1 MGLMAVVGVAGVI
14 WQLHD
19 TPLLVALTA
28 AAGMVGARL
37 QRGPLLFVAALVG
50 AGLFWSSLDPAER
63 SLWHRGRVLH
73 AKIVGDLPQVSWKKV
88 LGSVTAPWYDHYR
101 PPAGVADQIELL
113 EEQTVNGVGVELFK
127 TTLGEIWAPKPGRD
141 VLAWIVWELTKQT
154 DYESGD
160 VKILPGDT
168 VIDCGAHVGLFSK
181 YALQRGAQRVI
192 AIEPDPTNLSC
203 LELNLAH
210 ELTAG
215 KVVIVKAGV
224 WDVKTRL
231 ILSAAEDRSAT
242 KSFVLE
248 LQEDIEG
255 VPVMPL
261 DEIVE
266 DLELG
271 KVDFIKMDIEGSE
284 RRALRGA
291 SRTLKRFKPR
301 MAICSY
307 HLPDDPLVI
316 TNTVLKASS
325 DYRIHAKDL
334 DLHGG
339 HVSPKV
345 LFFN

>member
-1 MGLMAVVGVAGVI
+1 MGLMALGGVAGVI

-19 TPLLVALTA
+19 TPLLVALGA
-28 AAGMVGARL
+28 AVGMIWTRL

-50 AGLFWSSLDPAER
+50 VGLFWSSLDPAER

-73 AKIVGDLPQVSWKKV
+73 AKIVGDLPQLSWNNV
-88 LGSVTAPWYDHYR
+88 VRSVTTPWYDHYR
-101 PPAGVADQIELL
+101 PPAGIADQIELL
-113 EEQTVNGVGVELFK
+113 EEKTVNGVGVELFK

-141 VLAWIVWELTKQT
+141 VLAWIVWELTKQS

-160 VKILPGDT
+160 VRILPGDT

-203 LELNLAH
+203 LELNLAR
-210 ELTAG
+210 EVTEG
-215 KVVIVKAGV
+215 KVKIVKVGI
-224 WDVKTRL
+224 WDTKTRL
-231 ILSAAEDRSAT
+231 TLWGAEGHSAT
-242 KSFVLE
+242 KSFVVE
-248 LQEDIEG
+248 LRENIG
-255 VPVMPL
+255 GLPVMPL

-271 KVDFIKMDIEGSE
+271 RVDFIKMDIEGSE
-284 RRALRGA
+284 GRALRGA
-291 SRTLKRFKPR
+291 SRTLERFKPR

-307 HLPDDPLVI
+307 HLPDDPLTI
-316 TNTVLKASS
+316 TNAVLKASS
-325 DYRIHAKDL
+325 DYNIHAKDV
-334 DLHGG
+334 DLHWG
-339 HVSPKV
+339 HVGPKV